1 MNVVQSTDHMTF
13 AIDID
18 TFSDVDK
25 ASWYFIRT
33 IVVMRTMA
41 GMNLVVK
48 SGKKDYTNFDTV

>member
-1 MNVVQSTDHMTF
+1 MTF

-25 ASWYFIRT
+25 ASWYFIRI